1 MDVSSIESVDCG
13 RRTVTAETWAHCSTT
28 ERIADP
34 KPNSAAKSIVCLSL
48 GLALEWNTAIDV
60 PESLCHNPLSDC
72 ATETCLDTEVL
83 EAGNSLSKIGT
94 LGYGRMLVGPPQQHG
109 ADGKARAHR
118 SEQDEIALLQPA

>member
-1 MDVSSIESVDCG
+1 MATG
-13 RRTVTAETWAHCSTT
+13 
-28 ERIADP
+28 
-34 KPNSAAKSIVCLSL
+34 
-48 GLALEWNTAIDV
+48 V

-72 ATETCLDTEVL
+72 ATKTCLDTDVL

-94 LGYGRMLVGPPQQHG
+94 LSHGRILVGPPQQHG